1 MTTQTDAQFAARF
14 PDLTAA
20 TFVANMDTLQNY
32 VPTASLVNTGM
43 MTDIG
48 RAMIYGPDVQESFFS
63 RFMQSPLSRGDS
75 VMSTR
80 FEEVSSYAFD
90 PLANQSVLFG
100 GSRPG
105 MVSNVAT
112 KNLSRQIAVEINDYW
127 IKQFAQTEEMIGDA
141 MAAIMSVSNVCYRD
155 DMWVAAKEYFGGSTR
170 SALAGQLIVQTADV
184 DDNGFADEM
193 VENLWNFSQNKF
205 GYKSALYNPA
215 GYNTKSNNVH
225 IVMKKGAEFP
235 AFKKLYAETFNPE
248 FIRVNQTIDYVD
260 DFPTPVG
267 APAGAGELLAMVVD
281 SRAWKITPMP
291 DTMTVEAFRNPS
303 RKSTAYFTTY
313 EYAFQCDPFFNIGYI
328 FAPQ

>member
-48 RAMIYGPDVQESFFS
+48 RAMIYGPDVQESFFA

-75 VMSTR
+75 VMSAR

-127 IKQFAQTEEMIGDA
+127 IKQFVQTEEMIGDA

-170 SALAGQLIVQTADV
+170 SALPGQLIVQTADV

-193 VENLWNFSQNKF
+193 VENLWNFSQNNF